1 MMVKFS
7 TSPNVCFRTTWEMQ
21 NKQKCV
27 KMNKKCQKKN
37 IHNIIFMATT
47 REEMASNLKKDH
59 QILIIFGTNVL
70 DTPGHQTTV

>member
-1 MMVKFS
+1 MS
-7 TSPNVCFRTTWEMQ
+7 
-21 NKQKCV
+21 
-27 KMNKKCQKKN
+27 KKN